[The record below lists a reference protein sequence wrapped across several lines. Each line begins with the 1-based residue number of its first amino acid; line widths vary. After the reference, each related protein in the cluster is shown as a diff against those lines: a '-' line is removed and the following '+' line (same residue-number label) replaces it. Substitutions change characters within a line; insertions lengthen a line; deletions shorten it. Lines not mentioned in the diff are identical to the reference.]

1 MYEKQS
7 IDIGPSFDTIDYNVE
22 RNVAYVVLNRPKA
35 MNAINPTLMSDLAAA
50 MDAAAADPEVNAVVI
65 RGAGGRAFCAGA
77 DLKHFKE
84 HDVVSDVG
92 AHLLFTAELRD
103 LFIKIEETPLPVI
116 AAVQGYALAGG
127 LEMAISCDFILCTDD
142 SQLGDQHA
150 NYGLMA
156 GGGGTQRL
164 PRRIGVQKALE
175 LLYTAR
181 RLNGPEAVAYGL
193 ALATF
198 PADQFDAGIEAFLD
212 RLRDKSRTGLRL
224 MKQTVRRGMEMQ
236 LREALDLERLTVQ
249 EYFSCYPDAA
259 HGVDAFNDKKRTS
272 NG

>member
-1 MYEKQS
+1 MNEMQPLEAGRSAEIVLY
-7 IDIGPSFDTIDYNVE
+7 DV
-22 RNVAYVVLNRPKA
+22 RRHVAYITLNRPRS
-35 MNAINPTLMSDLAAA
+35 MNAINPALMADLARAL
-50 MDAAAADPEVNAVVI
+50 DRAAADGEVKAVLL

-103 LFIKIEETPLPVI
+103 LFIKVEKMPVPVI
-116 AAVQGYALAGG
+116 AGIEGYALAGG
-127 LEMAISCDFILCTDD
+127 LEMAIACDFILCTDT
-142 SQLGDQHA
+142 SQIGDQHA

-156 GGGGTQRL
+156 GTGGTQRL
-164 PRRIGVQKALE
+164 PRRIGVQRALE

-181 RLNGPEAVAYGL
+181 RLNGPEAVQYGL

-198 PADQFDAGIEAFLD
+198 PAEAFDAGIEAFLD

-224 MKQTVRRGMEMQ
+224 MKQTVQRGMEMA

-249 EYFSCYPDAA
+249 EYFSCYPDAS
-259 HGVDAFNDKKRTS
+259 HGIDAFNDKKRTS
-272 NG
+272 HG